1 MSQFVYLN
9 DELVTMEEA
18 KISVLDHGF
27 LYGNGLF
34 ETMRAYK
41 NYQIFRLHRHLD
53 RLFRSLEVI
62 RLKIGYSA
70 EIIKKAIVETLA
82 ANGLSDAGYVRLTI
96 SQGTGAPGPD
106 PTTCEKPTLL
116 IVVKPFVP
124 YPQVLYQNGAS
135 AIVSSIRRNAQSPI
149 PRLKSLNYLENI
161 LARFQSR
168 DVGAQESIFLD
179 TDGYIAEGSMSNIF
193 FVKSGELY
201 TPSTGC
207 PILPGITREV
217 VLEIASKI
225 GITIRE
231 GQWTL
236 EQLLTADEVFL
247 TNSLMEL
254 MPLTR
259 IDSACI
265 NDGKPVR
272 FAHRR
277 SAERNPENRALSDRD
292 PPSSSGSSTVGKERL
307 TGGITQELMALYKHQ
322 VEMEFQHTLPS
333 PSGQKLE

>member
-1 MSQFVYLN
+1 MSKFVYLN
-9 DELVTMEEA
+9 DELITVEEA

-41 NYQIFRLHRHLD
+41 DYHVFRLQQHLD
-53 RLFRSLEVI
+53 RLFRSAEAI
-62 RLKIGYSA
+62 RLKIGYPA
-70 EIIKKAIVETLA
+70 EVIEKAIVETLA
-82 ANGLSDAGYVRLTI
+82 VNGLTDAGYVRLTI

-116 IVVKPFVP
+116 IVVKPFTP
-124 YPQVLYQNGAS
+124 YPEVIYQNGAS
-135 AIVSSIRRNAQSPI
+135 AIVSNIRRNAQSPI

-168 DVGAQESIFLD
+168 DVGAQESIFID
-179 TDGYIAEGSMSNIF
+179 TDGYVAEGSMSNIF

-201 TPSTGC
+201 TPSTEC

-217 VLEIASKI
+217 VLEIASKV
-225 GITIRE
+225 GIPIHE
-231 GQWTL
+231 GRWTL
-236 EQLLTADEVFL
+236 EQLLEADEAFL

-265 NDGKPVR
+265 NDGK
-272 FAHRR
+272 HG
-277 SAERNPENRALSDRD
+277 EM
-292 PPSSSGSSTVGKERL
+292 TKEFM
-307 TGGITQELMALYKHQ
+307 TLYKRQ
-322 VEMEFQHTLPS
+322 VEMEINKVPPKASCQRLIYLF
-333 PSGQKLE
+333 

>member
-1 MSQFVYLN
+1 MSQCVYLN
-9 DELVTMEEA
+9 DKLVTVEEA

-34 ETMRAYK
+34 ETMRAYN
-41 NYQIFRLHRHLD
+41 NYRIFRLRQHLD
-53 RLFRSLEVI
+53 RLFRSVEAI
-62 RLKIGYSA
+62 RLNIGYSA
-70 EIIKKAIVETLA
+70 EAIEKAIIGTLA
-82 ANGLSDAGYVRLTI
+82 ANGLADAGYVRLTI

-124 YPQVLYQNGAS
+124 YPEVLYRNGAS
-135 AIVSSIRRNAQSPI
+135 AIVSNIRRNTQSPI

-179 TDGYIAEGSMSNIF
+179 TDGYVAEGSMSNIF

-201 TPSTGC
+201 TPSTKC
-207 PILPGITREV
+207 PILPGITRAV

-236 EQLLTADEVFL
+236 EQLLTADEAFL

-254 MPLTR
+254 MPLVQ
-259 IDSACI
+259 IDSAYI
-265 NDGKPVR
+265 NDGKPG
-272 FAHRR
+272 
-277 SAERNPENRALSDRD
+277 EM
-292 PPSSSGSSTVGKERL
+292 TKK
-307 TGGITQELMALYKHQ
+307 LMALYKCQ
-322 VEMEFQHTLPS
+322 VEMENINNQ
-333 PSGQKLE
+333 SG